1 MSLAQLFPEGVGLII
16 MGYVPQYERDVV
28 FIHELVAGNLFF
40 GCSNPRDY
48 CLKNLLP
55 KFAEV
60 NPEDYF
66 RRIEMGP
73 RKYQMQRYL
82 KNFRPVEQY
91 ALFEYCLS
99 ELSDALHFGRRIR
112 SRLSFQQYDFK
123 WFRNACSME
132 AVGESWDEMSQRVKA
147 VCEPERKVQIEVVLK
162 ATGQPKSYTEPDVL
176 TEEEK
181 AVARAKAKE
190 FYDSLIKAKEE
201 ADARVE
207 AKRLEKLREAR
218 KKEKEA
224 AKKEKLAAEAL
235 KALKKKKK

>member
-48 CLKNLLP
+48 CMKKLLP

-66 RRIEMGP
+66 RRIELGP

-91 ALFEYCLS
+91 ALFEYCLQ
-99 ELSDALHFGRRIR
+99 ELSDVLHFGRRIR
-112 SRLSFQQYDFK
+112 SRLSFQQYDFG

-132 AVGESWDEMSQRVKA
+132 AVGESWDQMANRVKT
-147 VCEPERKVQIEVVLK
+147 VMEVQREGKIEVVVK
-162 ATGQPKSYTEPDVL
+162 GNGVPKSYTAPDEL

-181 AVARAKAKE
+181 EAARAKAKE

-235 KALKKKKK
+235 KKLKKKK